1 MKHNY
6 FTKLTLILLIGF
18 GFYNCC
24 EAGWNNLYI
33 GGGVSTLSANNTLR
47 LYRPNTG
54 TFHLTHD
61 SGNSFGGQIL
71 VGYQKLFTYQYL
83 AAEAGLRGMIGRSS
97 GERLNYN
104 INTPRV
110 AVPVSATFSLKPGL
124 ILTQN
129 NFLYGQVGVAV
140 SKISMYQTYSN
151 LPLTANAWKPGF
163 LLGIGMQLAFNSRYS
178 VSLSYEYEWYK
189 PVYKYFSGNN
199 FTDKL
204 LPRNQVISLNII
216 ETIC

>member
-1 MKHNY
+1 MRRMVS
-6 FTKLTLILLIGF
+6 KLAFILLIGL

-24 EAGWNNLYI
+24 EAGDHFYV
-33 GGGVSTLSANNTLR
+33 GGGLSTLVANDTLR

-54 TFHLTHD
+54 TFHTTHD
-61 SGNSFGGQIL
+61 SGNSFGGQLL
-71 VGYQKLFTYQYL
+71 VGYQKRFAHQQFL

-97 GERLNYN
+97 GEKLNYN

-110 AVPVSATFSLKPGL
+110 SMPISATFSLKPGL

-129 NFLYGQVGVAV
+129 NFLYGLLGVVV

-151 LPLTANAWKPGF
+151 LPLEMNSWKPGV
-163 LLGIGMQLAFNSRYS
+163 LLGVGMQMPLINSYS
-178 VSLSYEYEWYK
+178 ISLSYDYEWYA
-189 PVYKYFSGNN
+189 PIYKYFSGNN

-204 LPRNQVISLNII
+204 QPRDQVISLNVIK
-216 ETIC
+216 TIC